1 MWAPTVRD
9 IQHIIKQPRNLLTI
23 KEDATIAKATKKMRD
38 HEIGCLVVLNTDDK
52 FTGVLTERDIL
63 SKVSTKSMAR
73 NNVLVSEIM
82 TTNPIFCT
90 MDDTI
95 EKIEQL
101 MAEHKIRHLPVVENG
116 TPVSMISSRDVIAYR
131 LHTNK
136 EMKAAAEQL
145 ALLSTELKSLNLR
158 EVIALAINEIPHSFQ
173 ADRAVLCF
181 PHRISPD
188 LVIHRTGCPISRR
201 DLLEPAKIRQLTKN
215 RRPGCAD
222 IYEQCKKAGS
232 KPPRLTIPL
241 NLYDQSDD
249 DADHNINRQG
259 FLCMCCFKHCAV
271 DSQKLLLY
279 KASLLQEI
287 LSVNLSNAKLYYDY
301 QRARQDSEID
311 PLTGVGTRRVLDKV
325 LTVELARA
333 IRYKHPFS
341 VAIVDLDN
349 FKDINDTAG
358 HAAGD
363 STLQQLAEIMI
374 RHIRLTDTIITR
386 YGGDEFVVLMPETTL
401 DSAKTLLERLRHQVK
416 NISIPNIAAVT
427 ISCGLAEWNPT
438 DSFADDAETIL
449 QRADEAL
456 YKAKRSGRNRIVT
469 SQPAPVEK

>member
-1 MWAPTVRD
+1 MWVPTVRD
-9 IQHIIKQPRNLLTI
+9 IQHVIKQPRKLLTI
-23 KEDATIAKATKKMRD
+23 SEDAGIAKATKKMKD
-38 HEIGCLVVLNTDDK
+38 HKVGCLVVLNADDK
-52 FTGVLTERDIL
+52 FTGILTERDIL
-63 SKVSTKSMAR
+63 SKVSAKSISR
-73 NNVLVSEIM
+73 KEVLVREIM
-82 TTNPIFCT
+82 TTNPISCT
-90 MDDTI
+90 LDDTI
-95 EKIEQL
+95 ENVEQL
-101 MAEHKIRHLPVVENG
+101 MAEHKIRHLPVVEDG
-116 TPVSMISSRDVIAYR
+116 SPVAMISSRDVIAYR
-131 LHTNK
+131 LHTNN

-188 LVIHRTGCPISRR
+188 LVIHRSGCPISRR
-201 DLLEPAKIRQLTKN
+201 DLLAPAKIKQMTKN
-215 RRPGCAD
+215 RRPVCAD
-222 IYEQCKKAGS
+222 ICEQCKQAAS
-232 KPPRLTIPL
+232 KPPRITIPL

-249 DADHNINRQG
+249 AGDHNINRQG
-259 FLCMCCFKHCAV
+259 FLCMCSFKRGAV
-271 DSQKLLLY
+271 SSQKLLLY

-349 FKDINDTAG
+349 FKEINDTAG

-363 STLQQLAEIMI
+363 STLQQLAEIMM
-374 RHIRLTDTIITR
+374 RNIRLTDTIITR
-386 YGGDEFVVLMPETTL
+386 YGGDEFVVLMPETTV
-401 DSAKTLLERLRHQVK
+401 DCAKPLLERLRHQVK

-427 ISCGLAEWNPT
+427 ISCGLAEWNPA
-438 DSFADDAETIL
+438 DGFADDAETIM

-469 SQPAPVEK
+469 AQPAPVEK